1 MSVTLLM
8 WLIVGALL
16 IGGELFTGTFYLLIF
31 GLAAWVGATV
41 SFLGYGL
48 DSQLLAAG
56 VAAIAGLV
64 LVMRYG
70 KRWRRGSGDDDAD
83 LDIGNEVRIETVL
96 DDRRLKVA
104 YRGSNWDAVVEAGGS
119 APPQA
124 GGLAVIR
131 AVRGNI
137 LVVQPR

>member
-48 DSQLLAAG
+48 DFQLLAAG
-56 VAAIAGLV
+56 VAAIAGLA

-70 KRWRRGSGDDDAD
+70 RRWRRGSGDDAD
-83 LDIGNEVRIETVL
+83 MDVGNEVRIETIL

-104 YRGSNWDAVVEAGGS
+104 YRGSNWDAVVEGGGS
-119 APPQA
+119 TPPQA

>member
-31 GLAAWVGATV
+31 GLAAWAGAAV

-56 VAAIAGLV
+56 IAALVGLV
-64 LVMRYG
+64 LVVRYG
-70 KRWRRGSGDDDAD
+70 KRWRRESSDAD
-83 LDIGNEVRIETVL
+83 TDMDVGNEVRIETVL
-96 DDRRLKVA
+96 DDRRLKVT
-104 YRGSNWDAVVEAGGS
+104 YRGSNWDAVVEGGG

-131 AVRGNI
+131 AVRGNT